1 MVKSVRIRLQDG
13 RRLRALGEDKE
24 GYNFLGALEA
34 DDLKHELMKERL
46 SN

>member
-1 MVKSVRIRLQDG
+1 MGIGLQGG

-24 GYNFLGALEA
+24 GYNVLGALEA
-34 DDLKHELMKERL
+34 DDVKHEFMKESL